1 MICIVDKKNQIIN
14 IVNADIITADNERQH
29 YPWNRLWEQYTD
41 VEPFDYAKNRYIN
54 AAGAEFAKR
63 RDAIRFLDVDGVTY
77 GFDCASDD
85 ITNFMA
91 AYTPLLFAGKGTV
104 FYKVW
109 LTDSTKGIV
118 ELNAEQMTAV
128 YADVR
133 SGQMAAYAWY
143 EEVKARIEAA
153 TTVEELNSIDVE
165 VVK

>member
-1 MICIVDKKNQIIN
+1 MICILNESNQVIN
-14 IVNADIITADNERQH
+14 IVNTDVISTDNERPY
-29 YPWNRLWEQYTD
+29 YPWVGLWDTYTD
-41 VEPFDYAKNRYIN
+41 IEPLVYAKERYIK
-54 AAGAEFAKR
+54 AAGAEFARR
-63 RDAIRFLDVDGVTY
+63 RDAIRFIDVGGKTY

-91 AYTPLLFAGKGTV
+91 AYTPLLLAGKGTV

-128 YADVR
+128 YDDVR

-143 EEVKARIEAA
+143 DVVKARIEAA
-153 TTVEELNSIDVE
+153 TTVDELNGIDLE
-165 VVK
+165 AAK

>member
-1 MICIVDKKNQIIN
+1 MICVVDEHNQIIN
-14 IVNADIITADNERQH
+14 IVDAAYPIEDNERLF
-29 YPWNRLWEQYTD
+29 YPWNQLWEQYTD
-41 VEPFDYAKNRYIN
+41 IEPFEYAKERYIK

-63 RDAIRFLDVDGVTY
+63 RDAIRFIDVGGVTY
-77 GFDCASDD
+77 GFDCATDD

-91 AYTPLLFAGKGTV
+91 AYTPLLLAGKGTV

-133 SGQMAAYAWY
+133 AGQFTAYAWY

-153 TTVEELNSIDVE
+153 TAVEELNSIELGVS
-165 VVK
+165 

>member
-1 MICIVDKKNQIIN
+1 MICILDESNQIIN
-14 IVNADIITADNERQH
+14 IVNTDTILKDDERPF
-29 YPWNRLWEQYTD
+29 YPWNRLWDTYAD
-41 VEPFDYAKNRYIN
+41 VEPFEYAKERYIK

-63 RDAIRFLDVDGVTY
+63 RDAIRFIDVGGKTY

-91 AYTPLLFAGKGTV
+91 AYTPLLIKGTGTG

-109 LTDSTKGIV
+109 LTDTTKGMV
-118 ELNAEQMTAV
+118 ELTVEQLTSV
-128 YADVR
+128 YDDVR

-153 TTVEELNSIDVE
+153 TTVEELNSIE
-165 VVK
+165 LGAAK

>member
-1 MICIVDKKNQIIN
+1 MICILDESNQIIN
-14 IVNADIITADNERQH
+14 IVNTDVISKDDERPF
-29 YPWNRLWEQYTD
+29 YPWNRLWDIYAD
-41 VEPFDYAKNRYIN
+41 VEPFEYAKERYIK

-63 RDAIRFLDVDGVTY
+63 RDAIRFIDVGGVTY

-91 AYTPLLFAGKGTV
+91 AYTPLLLAGKGTV

-133 SGQMAAYAWY
+133 AGQFTAYAWY

-153 TTVEELNSIDVE
+153 TTVEELNSIELE
-165 VVK
+165 VAK

>member
-1 MICIVDKKNQIIN
+1 MICVLGENNQIIN
-14 IVNADIITADNERQH
+14 IVNTDVISKDDERPF
-29 YPWNRLWEQYTD
+29 YPWNQLWEQYTD
-41 VEPFDYAKNRYIN
+41 IEPFEYAKERYIK

-63 RDAIRFLDVDGVTY
+63 RDAIRFIDVGGVTY

-91 AYTPLLFAGKGTV
+91 AYTPLLTKGTGTT

-109 LTDSTKGIV
+109 LTATTKGMV
-118 ELNAEQMTAV
+118 EFNAEQLTSV
-128 YADVR
+128 YDDVR

-153 TTVEELNSIDVE
+153 TTVEELNSIELGVS
-165 VVK
+165 

>member
-1 MICIVDKKNQIIN
+1 MICIVDENNKITNIIN
-14 IVNADIITADNERQH
+14 KLYPTENNERQY

-41 VEPFDYAKNRYIN
+41 VEPFDYAKNRYIK
-54 AAGAEFAKR
+54 AAGAEFVKR
-63 RDAIRFLDVDGVTY
+63 RDAIRFIDVGGVTY

-91 AYTPLLFAGKGTV
+91 AYTPLLIKGTGTT

-109 LTDSTKGIV
+109 LTDTTKGMV
-118 ELNAEQMTAV
+118 EFNAEQLTAV

-133 SGQMAAYAWY
+133 NGQMAAYAWY

-153 TTVEELNSIDVE
+153 TTVEELNSIELGVS
-165 VVK
+165 